1 MQIVNRLEP
10 LRLLLSLTVVS
21 GSLAEVVPKLG
32 EGMAFLLVMLTEES
46 KHVAVLAD
54 EVIVEED

>member
-21 GSLAEVVPKLG
+21 GSLAEVVPQLG